1 MRFMLIARATKN
13 SEAGIPPSPELMSA
27 IGKFSE
33 DMAKTGVLVDT
44 GGLMPS
50 SMGALVQLS
59 NGNITVTDGPFA
71 ETKELIAGYAIVQ
84 VTSKEEAV
92 EIGKRFMKIHA
103 DVLGPSYSADSEIR
117 QLFEQPE
124 SCREFTA
131 EH

>member
-1 MRFMLIARATKN
+1 M
-13 SEAGIPPSPELMSA
+13 IPKPPTVHR
-27 IGKFSE
+27 IGV
-33 DMAKTGVLVDT
+33 TPVLVDT
-44 GGLMPS
+44 GGLLPS

-84 VTSKEEAV
+84 VNSKEEAV
-92 EIGKRFMKIHA
+92 EIGKRFMEIHA
-103 DVLGPSYSADSEIR
+103 DILGPSYTADSEIR

-124 SCREFTA
+124 SCQGFTA

>member
-27 IGKFSE
+27 IGKLSE
-33 DMAKTGVLVDT
+33 DMAKTGVLVGT
-44 GGLMPS
+44 GGLLPS

-71 ETKELIAGYAIVQ
+71 ETKDLIAGYAIVQ
-84 VTSKEEAV
+84 VNSKEEAV

-103 DVLGPSYSADSEIR
+103 DILGPSYTADSEIR
-117 QLFEQPE
+117 QLFEQPA
-124 SCREFTA
+124 CVPEFTA